1 MNREEILALSNE
13 EINRLIAEKWMGW
26 KVEGNVIWF
35 PDGDFSYLVPDLGGY
50 YCPYHNLTDAMEALE
65 KFKNKVVV
73 TIKLIGDRYDI
84 TLIGYKE
91 AAVLREK
98 SLPKAICQCILLY
111 LNEKEHEER
120 MGK

>member
-1 MNREEILALSNE
+1 MNREEILNLPDE
-13 EINRLIAEKWMGW
+13 EINRLIATEWMGW
-26 KVEGNVIWF
+26 KVGWGMKGWWKDNKFYKW
-35 PDGDFSYLVPDLGGY
+35 Y
-50 YCPYHNLTDAMEALE
+50 YEWNPSTSISDAMEALE

>member
-1 MNREEILALSNE
+1 MNREEILNLSDE
-13 EINRLIAEKWMGW
+13 EINRLIATKWMGW
-26 KVEGNVIWF
+26 KPTDNPNIVIMDDRDWIC
-35 PDGDFSYLVPDLGGY
+35 LVPSLGGSWM
-50 YCPYHNLTDAMEALE
+50 PSTNLSDAMEALE
-65 KFKNKVVV
+65 RFKNKVVV

-111 LNEKEHEER
+111 LNEKGEL
-120 MGK
+120 